1 MTHLTY
7 KHIYCLLLATCQVQ
21 ELEKVVFGAE
31 RGGRGASGGVGM
43 RPATA
48 AAAIGGGEGGGGG
61 GPAWGLNPISQSQQR
76 VLVSVWESVSPAVS
90 KAE

>member
-1 MTHLTY
+1 M
-7 KHIYCLLLATCQVQ
+7 Q

-48 AAAIGGGEGGGGG
+48 AAAIGGGGGGG